1 MAGIFGVVSGGDCI
15 KDLYLGTFYLQHRAQ
30 DYCGLAFN
38 DSGELRE
45 FTHRGLLRQQFSS
58 KRLRNFKGNMG
69 IGSVSVTREP
79 VSFAS
84 KHEEGILTYDGN
96 VINKSELIN
105 QFLEDSMVFSGYKS
119 PEDVQDSVLISMLIS
134 GAPDFET
141 GISRLLNEIHGD
153 FSVVALTK
161 RGVYAA
167 RGWGR
172 KPLILGEK
180 EIDNGK
186 SYAVSSESNSFI
198 NTRFKIQRD
207 VEPGEAVLLNNSG
220 VHSLKRF
227 YLGEDKKFGTFEWIY
242 TAYPP
247 SVIDGKSVAEVRKKI
262 GAALAKRYPVE
273 ADVVSPIPN
282 SGRWHGIGYSEES
295 GIPYEEVYSRYDYSD
310 RSYTPGEQCRR
321 DEEAELKLIPIEE
334 VIKGKRIILVDDSIV
349 RGTQTKKQ
357 TKRLWDL
364 GALEVHGRI
373 ACPPLMAACQYGK
386 STKEDKDCIARVMS
400 IDEIRKTRG
409 FDTLGYAT
417 VDDLEEAIGIP
428 RERLC
433 LDCWGCTS

>member
-1 MAGIFGVVSGGDCI
+1 MAGIFGIVSKEDCI
-15 KDLYLGTFYLQHRAQ
+15 KELYLGTFYLQHRSQ

-45 FTHRGLLRQQFSS
+45 FTHRGLLRQQFP
-58 KRLRNFKGNMG
+58 KERLKSFSRNMG
-69 IGSVSVTREP
+69 LGSVSVTREP

-84 KHEEGILTYDGN
+84 KYQEGILTYDGN

-105 QFLEDSMVFSGYKS
+105 QFLDDNMIFSGYKS
-119 PEDVQDSVLISMLIS
+119 PDDVQDSVLISMLIAE
-134 GAPDFET
+134 APNFET
-141 GISRLLNEIHGD
+141 GISRLINEVHGD
-153 FSVVALTK
+153 FSVIALTK
-161 RGVYAA
+161 EGIYAA

-180 EIDNGK
+180 ENDRGK

-207 VEPGEAVLLNNSG
+207 VEPGEVVVLDKSG
-220 VHSLKRF
+220 VHSLKKF
-227 YLGEDKKFGTFEWIY
+227 FLGEDKKFGTFEWIY

-247 SVIDGKSVAEVRKKI
+247 SIIDGKSVAGVRKKI
-262 GAALAKRYPVE
+262 GAALARRYPVE

-295 GIPYEEVYSRYDYSD
+295 GISYEEVYSRYDYSD
-310 RSYTPGEQCRR
+310 RSYTPGEQDRR
-321 DEEAELKLIPIEE
+321 DEEASLKLIPIEE
-334 VIKGKRIILVDDSIV
+334 VIRGKRIILVDDSIV
-349 RGTQTKKQ
+349 RGTQTKNQ
-357 TKRLWDL
+357 TMKLREL
-364 GALEVHGRI
+364 GAKEIHGRI

-417 VDDLEEAIGIP
+417 VDDLEGAIGIP
-428 RERLC
+428 REKLC